1 MRLKENLE
9 QAVNDPNKDIHL
21 ALRLQ
26 RLFELVDDEEGLPD
40 QVTDTLDEIE
50 ELPLDALFGHLIE
63 WHNENDFSAATEA
76 IGRLSELIE
85 ECEQRD
91 WHSVATTLSHE
102 RIRLKAN
109 LSGHNP
115 QNEIEDIHSHLET
128 CYEDIHSSVMQS
140 VFELVDANTDSLSET
155 DLRDWESLSDDII
168 LHHGEANRFI
178 EQRRYM
184 SYTIKFREEVGGD
197 VESLQERLIASYD
210 EEAEMK
216 GKRSSHLRAD
226 VLERGLDRC
235 IEFLDDEKQEEW
247 KRESVEARLDAAEN
261 EMAEIS
267 PEEELLEAVAE
278 ESQENTERLVKWF
291 EARAEMH
298 RSTTYALYCLL
309 CSDGYLPSYEQALNA
324 EHGLVFS
331 QMLETQVT
339 SPEGHAIATN
349 PSLRELG
356 EEQMRVPRSY
366 VQNLATMNNTLAG
379 ALYRLID
386 RGSLTEFDFYTL
398 LALAPVSTDTL
409 SFLVDAVIDLF
420 EGDYTQSFAVSIP
433 HLESAIV
440 DTLKEQ
446 NRSATAFTG
455 DGTQQQTLGGL
466 LDNIR
471 DDLEDEYWAYLKVK
485 YTDARGPNLRNRWS
499 HGQLRYFQAN
509 FQNAAILLIDV
520 LKTTIQLYSTPYIAA
535 FGFPF
540 RTISTERRR
549 QDGMDVSRYID
560 SYEEVR
566 GYGYTEGVGV
576 IVVEDTAEDQTT
588 FIVVRG
594 GIRQDY
600 GYDEASLSRPEVSDH
615 IDMLKSPAPNLPED
629 IELRWV
635 ESEEEVREHV
645 EDIFEAFNE
654 YTQQSVSQEQVTEA
668 AERYGI
674 SPAQTETA
682 IETLTSEEV
691 IIGSD
696 DGFRLVDGN
705 DNE

>member
-1 MRLKENLE
+1 MRLKENLQ
-9 QAVNDPNKDIHL
+9 QAIQDPDKDIHL

-26 RLFELVDDEEGLPD
+26 RLFKLVEDEGGLPD
-40 QVTDTLDEIE
+40 RVTDTLGEIE
-50 ELPLDALFGHLIE
+50 ELPLDALFGHLTE
-63 WHNENDFSAATEA
+63 WQSENDFSDATEA
-76 IGRLSELIE
+76 IEQLSDLIE
-85 ECEQRD
+85 ECQERD
-91 WHSVATTLSHE
+91 WHSVATALSHE
-102 RIRLKAN
+102 RSRLKAN

-115 QNEIEDIHSHLET
+115 QAEIEAIRTHVESN
-128 CYEDIHSSVMQS
+128 YEDIHSSVLKS
-140 VFELVDANTDSLSET
+140 VFELVDVNTDSLSES
-155 DLRDWESLSDDII
+155 DVHDWASLSDDIATY
-168 LHHGEANRFI
+168 HGEGNRFM

-184 SYTIKFREEVGGD
+184 SYTIKFREEVDGD

-210 EEAEMK
+210 EEAEVK
-216 GKRSSHLRAD
+216 GEQSSHLRAD

-235 IEFLDDEKQEEW
+235 IEFLDEEKQEEW

-267 PEEELLEAVAE
+267 PDEKILEAVAE
-278 ESQENTERLVKWF
+278 ESRENTERLVKWF
-291 EARAEMH
+291 ETRAEMH
-298 RSTTYALYCLL
+298 RSSTYALYCLL

-324 EHGLVFS
+324 EHGLVFT
-331 QMLETQVT
+331 QMVETQVT

-349 PSLRELG
+349 PSLRELD
-356 EEQMRVPRSY
+356 EEQMRVPSSY

-398 LALAPVSTDTL
+398 LTLAPVSTDTL

-466 LDNIR
+466 LDDVR

-549 QDGMDVSRYID
+549 QDGMDVSRHVD
-560 SYEEVR
+560 SNEEVR
-566 GYGYTEGVGV
+566 AFGYTEGVGV
-576 IVVEDTAEDQTT
+576 VVVEDTVEDQTT
-588 FIVVRG
+588 FVVVRG
-594 GIRQDY
+594 GVRQDY
-600 GYDEASLSRPEVSDH
+600 GYDEPSLSRSEVSDH

-629 IELRWV
+629 IELTWV

-645 EDIFEAFNE
+645 VGIFEAFNKH
-654 YTQQSVSQEQVTEA
+654 TQQSVNQRQVIEA

-674 SPAQTETA
+674 SPDQTETA
-682 IETLTSEEV
+682 IVALKSEG
-691 IIGSD
+691 IITESD
-696 DGFRLVDGN
+696 DGLRFVDGN
-705 DNE
+705 KSE